1 MKKRKIDNRMIKS
14 SDELYKEKGKK
25 TPEIWLE
32 MVKTY
37 KIKKI
42 MFF

>member
-25 TPEIWLE
+25 NSRNMTRNSKN
-32 MVKTY
+32 V
-37 KIKKI
+37 
-42 MFF
+42 